1 MGKKI
6 TDFLSI
12 NVFKGDVGI
21 WMIYFLLCMVS
32 LVEIYSAGS
41 NLTFKSGNHWDPLV
55 NQAFF
60 LSVGFLVILLMNNIP
75 CKYFK
80 LIPVLG
86 LPISAGLLVWLL
98 VQQNVVNDASR
109 WIDIFG
115 VKFQPSELAKS
126 MLIISVAVIMAK
138 VNQRKLLPD
147 TGANRETNRE
157 NMRRAFL
164 HAGVR
169 ILIICGLIL
178 PENFSTAAMLFV
190 VMFALM
196 YIANTPFRY
205 LLKTVLVIMTVGAV
219 AVTIVLSTPEEALE
233 DNGRVLTWKHRI
245 EKKLHIHSDE
255 NDNTTISLASAK
267 DANMDEN
274 WQENV
279 SHIAIANSR
288 FIGKGVGNSDER
300 DFLPHA
306 ESDFIYSIIVEETG
320 FIGGF
325 IVMMLY
331 VTLLI
336 RAWRIARKCDKYF
349 PAFLVVGLCLMLVTQ
364 ALVNMAVAVGLAP
377 VTGQTLPLIS
387 HGGTSILITSFNIGM
402 ILSVS
407 RYAQKVEAR
416 QLQEKAALETAD
428 AEFGSSEGMD

>member
-1 MGKKI
+1 
-6 TDFLSI
+6 
-12 NVFKGDVGI
+12 
-21 WMIYFLLCMVS
+21 
-32 LVEIYSAGS
+32 
-41 NLTFKSGNHWDPLV
+41 
-55 NQAFF
+55 
-60 LSVGFLVILLMNNIP
+60 
-75 CKYFK
+75 
-80 LIPVLG
+80 
-86 LPISAGLLVWLL
+86 
-98 VQQNVVNDASR
+98 
-109 WIDIFG
+109 
-115 VKFQPSELAKS
+115 
-126 MLIISVAVIMAK
+126 
-138 VNQRKLLPD
+138 
-147 TGANRETNRE
+147 
-157 NMRRAFL
+157 MRRAFL

>member
-6 TDFLSI
+6 SDFLSI

-60 LSVGFLVILLMNNIP
+60 LSMGFLVILLMNNIP

-86 LPISAGLLVWLL
+86 LPIAAGLLLWLL
-98 VQQNVVNDASR
+98 VQQKALNDAAR

-115 VKFQPSELAKS
+115 IKFQPSELAKS
-126 MLIISVAVIMAK
+126 MLILSVAVIMGK

-147 TGANRETNRE
+147 TGANHETNRA
-157 NMRRAFL
+157 NMRRAVR
-164 HAGVR
+164 HAGLR
-169 ILIICGLIL
+169 ILLICALIM

-190 VMFALM
+190 VMLALM

-205 LLKTVLVIMTVGAV
+205 LWKTVLVIFAVGAV
-219 AVTIVLSTPEEALE
+219 AVVFITQLPDEALE
-233 DNGRVLTWKHRI
+233 EHGRMLTWKHRI
-245 EKKLHIHSDE
+245 ERKILHIN
-255 NDNTTISLASAK
+255 NDNPPEADDMA
-267 DANMDEN
+267 EN
-274 WQENV
+274 WQENT
-279 SHIAIANSR
+279 SHIAIANSQ
-288 FIGKGVGNSDER
+288 IVGLGVGNSVER

-320 FIGGF
+320 VIGGF

-336 RAWRIARKCDKYF
+336 RSWRIARKCDKYF
-349 PAFLVVGLCLMLVTQ
+349 PAFLVVGLSLMLVVQ

-407 RYAQKVEAR
+407 RYALKVEAR
-416 QLQEKAALETAD
+416 QKEETAALETVD
-428 AEFGSSEGMD
+428 DEFGSSEGMD

>member
-12 NVFKGDVGI
+12 NVFKGDLGI

-60 LSVGFLVILLMNNIP
+60 LSVGFLVILAMNSIP

-86 LPISAGLLVWLL
+86 LPIAAILLGWLL
-98 VQQNVVNDASR
+98 IQQKALNDAAR

-115 VKFQPSELAKS
+115 IKFQPSELAKS
-126 MLIISVAVIMAK
+126 MLILSVAVIMAK

-147 TGANRETNRE
+147 TGANRETNRM
-157 NMRRAFL
+157 NMRRAFY

-178 PENFSTAAMLFV
+178 PENFSTAAMLFL
-190 VMFALM
+190 VMCVMM
-196 YIANTPFRY
+196 YIANTPWRY
-205 LLKTVLVIMTVGAV
+205 LLKTFFALTVFGALAITVITQV
-219 AVTIVLSTPEEALE
+219 PDEALE

-245 EKKLHIHSDE
+245 ERKILHIRSDE
-255 NDNTTISLASAK
+255 HE
-267 DANMDEN
+267 DAYDMAEN
-274 WQENV
+274 WQENT
-279 SHIAIANSR
+279 SHIAIANSNV
-288 FIGKGVGNSDER
+288 IGLGVGNSIER

-320 FIGGF
+320 VIGGF
-325 IVMMLY
+325 FVMMLY
-331 VTLLI
+331 VTLLV

-349 PAFLVVGLCLMLVTQ
+349 PAFLVVGLSLMLVVQ

-416 QLQEKAALETAD
+416 QKEEEESAALETVD
-428 AEFGSSEGMD
+428 AEFGSAEGMD